1 MKAAIHYA
9 VRAKLIRKKKENGE
23 FDFLEVQEDFY
34 NEKPILARE
43 AAFKYYQNYIDVLLE
58 AKGLRYDSDKQ
69 AREALESFHDPKTST
84 RIDVNGKHF
93 DLPDSLGNGIG
104 VILMIDEP
112 LDEIGYT
119 DNTELIHGIGNLLGG
134 SDKPESVLLGLERE
148 IYYYGS
154 HNYHTNDSES
164 TVVFCD
170 SDEWLE
176 GHREDEPGT
185 HLILKTPFD
194 WTGMDKPYWWGEPT
208 EEDKEDLGK
217 KQTTAKSRSYEE
229 IIAIGENNT
238 TEFKPALLYNFKT
251 QNAGI
256 GVKGIIAKSICGFLN
271 ARGGFLFIGVSDNGK
286 PQGLSYDFSL
296 AGDKIPKDFFRL
308 EFDDLIK
315 QFLPMSVKEN
325 IYGDFVLVNGVEVF
339 VAFIFPSKTK
349 PVFMKGQHGKEF
361 WVRWTASTR
370 QYLDAEEIANYCLEH
385 WNKKD

>member
-1 MKAAIHYA
+1 MGAAIHYA
-9 VRAKLIRKKKENGE
+9 VKAKLIRKRKENGE
-23 FDFLEVQEDFY
+23 FDFLEVHEEFFND
-34 NEKPILARE
+34 NPILARE

-58 AKGLRYDSDKQ
+58 ARGLRYDSDKQ
-69 AREALESFHDPKTST
+69 ARDVLESFHDPKTTT
-84 RIDVNGKHF
+84 RVDVNGKHF
-93 DLPDSLGNGIG
+93 DLQDSLGNGIG
-104 VILMIDEP
+104 VFLIIDVPIDE
-112 LDEIGYT
+112 IVYT
-119 DNTELIHGIGNLLGG
+119 GNTELIHGIGNLLGG
-134 SDKPESVLLGLERE
+134 SDSPESLLLGLDRE
-148 IYYYGS
+148 IFYYGH
-154 HNYHTNDSES
+154 HNYHTNESEI

-185 HLILKTPFD
+185 YLILKTPYD
-194 WTGMDKPYWWGEPT
+194 WSGMDKPYWWGEPT
-208 EEDKEDLGK
+208 EERIEDQ
-217 KQTTAKSRSYEE
+217 KQKQPTAKSRSYEE
-229 IIAIGENNT
+229 IIDGGENNT

-251 QNAGI
+251 QQAGI

-296 AGDKIPKDFFRL
+296 AGDKNPKDFFRL

-315 QFLPMSVKEN
+315 QFLPMAVKDN
-325 IYGDFVLVNGVEVF
+325 IYGEFVTVDGIEVF
-339 VAFIFPSKTK
+339 VAFVFPSKSI

-370 QYLDAEEIANYCLEH
+370 QYVDIEEIANYCLEH